1 MSSEAPDPPLVLGI
15 ESSCDETAAAVVG
28 GLRVLGAR
36 VATQHELHEEYGGVV
51 PEIASRAH
59 LERMLPVVRA
69 ALAEAKVGLEDLDAV
84 AVGHR
89 PGLIGALLVGTSA
102 AKALALGLDVPFLG
116 VDHVHAHL
124 VSGLLTSASSPP
136 TSPSGSEASLPAI
149 GLVLSGGHT
158 SLYRIERLT
167 RPVLLGR
174 TIDDAIGEAFD
185 KVASLLGLGHPGG
198 PEVERLAVEG
208 DPEAF
213 DFPIANLGRHR
224 MDFSYSGLKTSV
236 RYRIHGIPGRES
248 EHRPVNPADVAAS
261 FQAAAIDAVRRNL
274 RKAIVAHPDAVSL
287 LVGGGVIANR
297 AVRDMLEAEAA
308 EAGLSLHLPSPAWSQ
323 DNGAMIAALGGLR
336 LSEGESDDLDLAPA
350 ATTRDDR
357 VIPDPPAS

>member
-1 MSSEAPDPPLVLGI
+1 MSRPTPETRLVLGI
-15 ESSCDETAAAVVG
+15 ESSCDETAAAVVIG
-28 GLRVLGAR
+28 TRVVGAT

-69 ALAEAKVGLEDLDAV
+69 AIAAAGIRLHDVDAV

-102 AKALALGLDVPFLG
+102 AKALALGLGVPFIG

-124 VSGLLTSASSPP
+124 VSGLLHDREAPA
-136 TSPSGSEASLPAI
+136 PSNPELPAI

-158 SLYRIERLT
+158 SIYRVEELT

-185 KVASLLGLGHPGG
+185 KVAAMLGLGHPGG
-198 PEVERLAVEG
+198 PGVERLASKG
-208 DPEAF
+208 NPDAL
-213 DFPIANLGRHR
+213 DLPIANLGRGR
-224 MDFSYSGLKTSV
+224 VDFSYSGLKTAV
-236 RYRIHGIPGRES
+236 RYAIQAVPGREGD
-248 EHRPVNPADVAAS
+248 HRAVDPADVAAS
-261 FQAAAIDAVRRNL
+261 FQKAAIGAVRRNL
-274 RKAIVAHPDAVSL
+274 RRAIAAHPDTASL
-287 LVGGGVIANR
+287 LVGGGVVANR
-297 AVRDMLEAEAA
+297 SVREMLESECA
-308 EAGLSLHLPSPAWSQ
+308 EAGIECRLPSLDWSQ

-336 LSEGESDDLDLAPA
+336 LAQGESDELELAPA

-357 VIPDPPAS
+357 TIPTPPAS

>member
-1 MSSEAPDPPLVLGI
+1 MSDKATEPPIVLGI
-15 ESSCDETAAAVVG
+15 ESSCDETAAALVRGVQ
-28 GLRVLGAR
+28 VLGAS
-36 VATQHELHEEYGGVV
+36 VATQHDLHEEYGGVV

-59 LERMLPVVRA
+59 LERILPVIRA
-69 ALAEAKVGLEDLDAV
+69 ALAEAGLKLEDVDAV

-124 VSGLLTSASSPP
+124 VSGLLESDPISHSHP
-136 TSPSGSEASLPAI
+136 SLPAL

-158 SLYRIERLT
+158 SLYRLETLT
-167 RPVLLGR
+167 RPILLGR

-185 KVASLLGLGHPGG
+185 KVASMLGLGHPGG
-198 PEVERLAVEG
+198 PAVEGLAAAG

-213 DFPIANLGRHR
+213 DFPIANLGRLR
-224 MDFSYSGLKTSV
+224 LDFSYSGLKTAV
-236 RYRIHGIPGRES
+236 RYRINGIPGREAD
-248 EHRPVNPADVAAS
+248 HHGVDPADVAAS
-261 FQAAAIDAVRRNL
+261 FQTAAITAVRRNL
-274 RKAIVAHPDAVSL
+274 RKAIAAHPDTGTL

-297 AVRDMLEAEAA
+297 SVRAMLEEEARRA
-308 EAGLSLHLPSPAWSQ
+308 DLTLHLPGTAWSQ

-336 LSEGESDDLDLAPA
+336 LAEGESDELDLAPA
-350 ATTRDDR
+350 ATTREDR
-357 VIPDPPAS
+357 VSPTPPAS